1 MDEITNQTDPDIVE
15 MDFPPYVEE
24 YSPFPDVEADF
35 NFEDNK
41 EEIYRRNRI
50 IAAKEQADIIKKE
63 KLQKLERQRQLREM
77 AQTAKAANAV
87 NKKEYWD
94 KLVLPASI
102 ITAFAIVLLIVVLS
116 GRLSESRT
124 NDMSF
129 EESVNSMWFE
139 LEALRLE
146 ERMDSEETLYD
157 TATTQVSKEPPYA
170 ETEIVITAQE

>member
-1 MDEITNQTDPDIVE
+1 MAENKMQAKQEDPDIVE

-24 YSPFPDVEADF
+24 YSPFPDVEIDF

-50 IAAKEQADIIKKE
+50 IAAKEQADIIKRE
-63 KLQKLERQRQLREM
+63 KLQRLEKQRQLRETT
-77 AQTAKAANAV
+77 QAANAA
-87 NKKEYWD
+87 KRKDYWD
-94 KLVLPASI
+94 KLVLPVSI
-102 ITAFAIVLLIVVLS
+102 ITFLAIVLLIVVLS
-116 GRLSESRT
+116 GRLSDPQT

-139 LEALRLE
+139 LESLRLE
-146 ERMDSEETLYD
+146 ERMDSEET
-157 TATTQVSKEPPYA
+157 QVSNEPPAA

>member
-1 MDEITNQTDPDIVE
+1 MAENKMQAKQEDPDIVE

-24 YSPFPDVEADF
+24 YSPFPDVEIDF

-50 IAAKEQADIIKKE
+50 IAAKEQADIIKRE
-63 KLQKLERQRQLREM
+63 KLQRLEKQRQLRETT
-77 AQTAKAANAV
+77 QAANAA
-87 NKKEYWD
+87 KRKDYWD
-94 KLVLPASI
+94 KLVLPVSI
-102 ITAFAIVLLIVVLS
+102 ITFLAIVLLIVVLS
-116 GRLSESRT
+116 GRLSEPQT

-139 LEALRLE
+139 LESLRLE
-146 ERMDSEETLYD
+146 ERMDSEET
-157 TATTQVSKEPPYA
+157 QVSNEPPAA